1 MHISNYQMHNV
12 LNVYSKQLSR
22 NNTATESKT
31 ESNKGTTDQIDL
43 SPEGRRKATIKK
55 VSDDILNKINELG
68 NKVAADPYENTFIR
82 DKSETPAQPEQTNDN
97 EFVFNVMDNVNRKK
111 TTTYSAED
119 IDFLMNSIEQLA
131 KEFVE
136 NMGESTD

>member
-22 NNTATESKT
+22 SSTANKSQTEFK
-31 ESNKGTTDQIDL
+31 KAVTDQIDL
-43 SPEGRRKATIKK
+43 SPEAKRKATIER

-68 NKVAADPYENTFIR
+68 NKVAADPYDNAITGDQSKTAAE
-82 DKSETPAQPEQTNDN
+82 QEQTSDN
-97 EFVFNVMDNVNRKK
+97 EFVFNVMDNVNRKI
-111 TTTYSAED
+111 TTTYSAKD

-131 KEFVE
+131 EELVE

>member
-22 NNTATESKT
+22 SNTA
-31 ESNKGTTDQIDL
+31 NKSQTGFKKAVTDQIDL
-43 SPEGRRKATIKK
+43 SPEGKRKATIER

-68 NKVAADPYENTFIR
+68 NKVATDPYDNAFAGDQSKTAAEQ
-82 DKSETPAQPEQTNDN
+82 DQPNDN
-97 EFVFNVMDNVNRKK
+97 EFVFNVLDNVNRKI
-111 TTTYSAED
+111 TTTYSAKD

-131 KEFVE
+131 KEIVE